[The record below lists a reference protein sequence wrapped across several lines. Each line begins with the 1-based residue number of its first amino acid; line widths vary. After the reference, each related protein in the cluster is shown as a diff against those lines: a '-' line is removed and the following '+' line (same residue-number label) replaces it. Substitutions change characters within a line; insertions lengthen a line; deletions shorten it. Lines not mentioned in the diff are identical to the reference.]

1 MKDIIKF
8 ENYTWRRDGN
18 MKFEKLINE
27 LKMKNNESHEYSLQE
42 IIKIANDILSGIDY
56 YTGRC
61 ATCKNSKRI

>member
-42 IIKIANDILSGIDY
+42 IIKIANDMQWNIRLK
-56 YTGRC
+56 RC
-61 ATCKNSKRI
+61 